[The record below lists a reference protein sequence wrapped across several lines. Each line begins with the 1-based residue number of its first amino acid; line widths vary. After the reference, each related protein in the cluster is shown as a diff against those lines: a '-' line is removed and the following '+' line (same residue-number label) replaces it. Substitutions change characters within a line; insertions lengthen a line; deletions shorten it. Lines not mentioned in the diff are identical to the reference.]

1 VWKYFVPKFLCCSKS
16 IISIGKWLIGRAN
29 LLSHCSVGTKC
40 LKSEVVSCSYQIGYV
55 ILLQSQQFSLHFP
68 RPWTPKSRLPV
79 EPLLP
84 LLSACLWPWVME
96 FEKDS
101 LPKSC
106 SRGGVANTSSANWTF
121 HPRIRRRM
129 IYYFSA
135 ACPILPLTEISNLI
149 IYRVYQKKYVT
160 DRENVPLVL
169 LYWYNQTYVHQ
180 TWKIFSDNGAR
191 EICCTSSSTY
201 LSV

>member
-1 VWKYFVPKFLCCSKS
+1 MS
-16 IISIGKWLIGRAN
+16 ISLGKWLAGRVN
-29 LLSHCSVGTKC
+29 LLSYWSVGTKC
-40 LKSEVVSCSYQIGYV
+40 FQSEVSSCCYQIRYV
-55 ILLQSQQFSLHFP
+55 ILLQSLQFSLHFP
-68 RPWTPKSRLPV
+68 RPWTPKSRLPL

-106 SRGGVANTSSANWTF
+106 SRGGVANTSSANWTV

-135 ACPILPLTEISNLI
+135 AYPILPLTEISNLI
-149 IYRVYQKKYVT
+149 IYRVYQKKPVT
-160 DRENVPLVL
+160 DLEKLLLFVYIDKTKYTYTLRGDVFQIMKRE
-169 LYWYNQTYVHQ
+169 
-180 TWKIFSDNGAR
+180 
-191 EICCTSSSTY
+191 E
-201 LSV
+201 